1 MIILFRYIFI
11 VFIAFGLYIFPQ
23 IVISEVTASKIIN
36 NQIND
41 SGEITRKNQDI
52 VFYTV
57 SEMISI
63 NLYKKIISEPGG
75 CTNIRILAEKLINL
89 RSSSQ
94 QAHYMLAACAEKEG
108 NLEEALKQIQLSL
121 STEKY
126 NTVYLLALAIIQVNL
141 NNLEESQETLDFISL
156 MNMNTEGVDIV
167 QAELNRRKLGDLS

>member
-1 MIILFRYIFI
+1 MLFRSI
-11 VFIAFGLYIFPQ
+11 VMVLFAFGLYIFPQ
-23 IVISEVTASKIIN
+23 IVISEVAASKVLN
-36 NQIND
+36 NQISD
-41 SGEITRKNQDI
+41 SGEITRQNQDI

-63 NLYKKIISEPGG
+63 TLYKKIISEPGG

-108 NLEEALKQIQLSL
+108 NLEEALKQIKLSL

-126 NTVYLLALAIIQVNL
+126 NTVYLLALAIIQVKL
-141 NNLEESQETLDFISL
+141 NNLEESQETLDFISQ
-156 MNMNTEGVDIV
+156 MNINTEGVDIV